1 VKFEWD
7 PKKATS
13 NLSKH
18 RVAFEEALTS
28 FADPLARIFDD
39 ADQSTEEQREIIIG
53 HSVSNRLLLVCFTG
67 QQESI
72 RIFSARK
79 ATKQERKDYEE
90 NVTP

>member
-18 RVAFEEALTS
+18 RVAFEEGLTV
-28 FADPLARIFDD
+28 FADPLAKIFDD